1 MEGGRVSVNDIGM
14 TALRLL
20 ERVRAKRG
28 APGTKRP
35 VLVEICGTSKSG
47 KSTIRETLYTFF
59 RRAGFAVHTLPE
71 AAGTIEVGRKNQ
83 YFYTL
88 RAGAYNLSNLLDRAE
103 DPRYDIVI
111 FERSIFDHLCWWTLI
126 HKEGL
131 IDDKTLLKMQSFYS
145 QPGITDLLH
154 AVVFLTCDPEVALG
168 REPTLVQK
176 TGARMNP
183 KTQLVLTEAFK
194 ETAMKFGPKFRA
206 FRHFDNSGHDH
217 IVAARA
223 VAQFLIETLNKN
235 I

>member
-1 MEGGRVSVNDIGM
+1 MSTPDIEVD
-14 TALRLL
+14 ANRLL
-20 ERVRAKRG
+20 KKVRRARG
-28 APGTKRP
+28 APGKKRP
-35 VLVEICGTSKSG
+35 ILVEVCGTSKSG
-47 KSTIRETLYTFF
+47 KSTIREMLYTFF
-59 RRAGFAVHTLPE
+59 RRAGFSVHTLPE

-131 IDDKTLLKMQSFYS
+131 IDDKTLLKMQAFYS
-145 QPGITDLLH
+145 QPGITDLLD
-154 AVVFLTCDPEVALG
+154 AVVFLTCDPETALK

-183 KTQLVLTEAFK
+183 KTQLVLTEAFM
-194 ETAMKFGPKFRA
+194 ETARVFGPSFKT
-206 FRHFDNSGHDH
+206 FRHFDNSGDDH
-217 IVAARA
+217 VERHP
-223 VAQFLIETLNKN
+223 VRSLDS
-235 I
+235 